1 MTSIPSVTGFSFVTA
16 KDIIID
22 NSLNIGRLTF
32 DESVKSYSD
41 TISSFVIK
49 QFPEPTDRLSFIL
62 GSRVDLIL
70 STDKTKIVETKKN

>member
-1 MTSIPSVTGFSFVTA
+1 VVDFYQLGL
-16 KDIIID
+16 D
-22 NSLNIGRLTF
+22 NLYPVSALHNKGVEELLY
-32 DESVKSYSD
+32 D
-41 TISSFVIK
+41 VIK